1 MLINIFILLIYFLNK
16 FYLIIGTKEIIE
28 IENINNNKI
37 NKEPIQINSES
48 IINEQRKFAS
58 EMKFKED
65 YKSWE
70 IAMKRW
76 MDGIS
81 TYGNFGLQLIELSE
95 YSLLNLAKKDEKKKL
110 KEKESI
116 QRLMKTKLNIL
127 KEQFSSNNKMRINL
141 YNQTR
146 EEIVKSAE
154 QKIQILNKKYKEFNK
169 NLFLNEKMFLNFLEE
184 KEKIKFKKIMKL
196 KKELSKERERILLEN
211 NENINN
217 GSNLSFDTTSSTSS
231 FFTSSSS
238 SNLTSS
244 SSSAFSPS
252 FFI

>member
-1 MLINIFILLIYFLNK
+1 
-16 FYLIIGTKEIIE
+16 
-28 IENINNNKI
+28 
-37 NKEPIQINSES
+37 
-48 IINEQRKFAS
+48 
-58 EMKFKED
+58 MKFKED

-154 QKIQILNKKYKEFNK
+154 QKIKILNKKYKEFNK
-169 NLFLNEKMFLNFLEE
+169 NLFLNEKYF
-184 KEKIKFKKIMKL
+184 
-196 KKELSKERERILLEN
+196 
-211 NENINN
+211 
-217 GSNLSFDTTSSTSS
+217 
-231 FFTSSSS
+231 
-238 SNLTSS
+238 
-244 SSSAFSPS
+244 
-252 FFI
+252 